1 MDEEIGKWLL
11 DISKYIITG
20 YILVRMFGKDDDTL
34 WTLIGAAT
42 LAALLFGVGLRLIKR
57 GKETNKN
64 KKGK

>member
-1 MDEEIGKWLL
+1 
-11 DISKYIITG
+11 
-20 YILVRMFGKDDDTL
+20 MFGKDDDTL

-57 GKETNKN
+57 GKENNKN